1 MIVFFTTVFL
11 MFPFGLLLLYKKLNI
26 HKNPIIAFFFD
37 EKSIDLIIN
46 IFITI
51 AGVTLALMLT
61 NYDSRQ
67 QDVDKTISLLSA
79 VYEEV
84 ETVQD
89 HIEQFY
95 LPAYDPINISEEEQ
109 EFVTLYQA
117 QPLIE
122 VYTLDSVL
130 DSELILSNTN
140 QYSYMALI
148 DMRRSITAHYN
159 ALLSITDD
167 TELITELKWLLKSVK
182 LTKEIIENEIMFQ
195 SGKVSSN
202 RMKTNVNFLYEQ
214 ILTE

>member
-11 MFPFGLLLLYKKLNI
+11 MFPFGLLLLYKKFNI
-26 HKNPIIAFFFD
+26 HKNQIIAFFFD
-37 EKSIDLIIN
+37 EKSIDVIIN

-61 NYDSRQ
+61 NYDSCQ

-79 VYEEV
+79 VHEEV

-95 LPAYDPINISEEEQ
+95 LPAYDQINISEEEQ

-159 ALLSITDD
+159 ALLSITED
-167 TELITELKWLLKSVK
+167 TELITELKWLWKSVK
-182 LTKEIIENEIMFQ
+182 LTKEIIDNEIMFQ

-202 RMKTNVNFLYEQ
+202 RMKTNVNLLYEQ
-214 ILTE
+214 IFTE